1 MILEIFAVAFY
12 ISGLVFLILLSVLAF
27 KSKRTMDEQ
36 TKELEKFKLYL
47 KEERQDLKNEQEKVK
62 DKLDEL
68 RLQIGIL
75 NSTHRATIQMPFNGA
90 KRGPK
95 PKNQIADKSEG

>member
-1 MILEIFAVAFY
+1 MILEILAVVFY
-12 ISGLVFLILLSVLAF
+12 IGGLVFLIILSYLAF
-27 KSKRTMDEQ
+27 KSKRTMDAQ
-36 TKELEKFKLYL
+36 TKELESFKLYL

-62 DKLDEL
+62 DRLDEL

-75 NSTHRATIQMPFNGA
+75 NSTHRTTIQMPYGGA

-95 PKNQIADKSEG
+95 PKNQITEKSEG

>member
-1 MILEIFAVAFY
+1 MILEIVAILFY
-12 ISGLVFLILLSVLAF
+12 IGGLFFLIVLSILAY
-27 KSKRTMDEQ
+27 KSKKTMDLH
-36 TKELEKFKLYL
+36 TKELESFKLYL

-75 NSTHRATIQMPFNGA
+75 NSTHRTTIQMPYGGA

-95 PKNQIADKSEG
+95 PKEQLVDKSSS